1 MILKKDQPC
10 LADLLKG
17 HLRGKSTLSTTSSGD
32 TPLMVNPITPLASLC
47 LGVVRGWINVAARGK
62 GGVVDDKGTAWTRLP
77 ADQLKNQ
84 LEKEFMVEVSTRSI
98 HRALKELSD
107 ANQLRREQRWKHRYR
122 RDYWYALPEY
132 VEELNALRPRTVSEN
147 YKSPQR
153 RSNVHHEVTAGS
165 VQILNTPS
173 LNTQVLHNTGKNQKP
188 KPTRNKPIS
197 QRISTLQNKSK
208 SGGGQGFGNNIHHKT
223 PKNVGIDHLGRVL
236 TEVWVGGRSVVV
248 ADPPKTR
255 PNR

>member
-1 MILKKDQPC
+1 M
-10 LADLLKG
+10 
-17 HLRGKSTLSTTSSGD
+17 
-32 TPLMVNPITPLASLC
+32 
-47 LGVVRGWINVAARGK
+47 
-62 GGVVDDKGTAWTRLP
+62 
-77 ADQLKNQ
+77 
-84 LEKEFMVEVSTRSI
+84 
-98 HRALKELSD
+98 
-107 ANQLRREQRWKHRYR
+107 
-122 RDYWYALPEY
+122 
-132 VEELNALRPRTVSEN
+132 
-147 YKSPQR
+147 
-153 RSNVHHEVTAGS
+153 HHEVPSGS
-165 VQILNTPS
+165 VQVLNTPT
-173 LNTQVLHNTGKNQKP
+173 LNNQFLNRTGKNQKP

>member
-1 MILKKDQPC
+1 MDIDSIP
-10 LADLLKG
+10 DS
-17 HLRGKSTLSTTSSGD
+17 LRTTG
-32 TPLMVNPITPLASLC
+32 NYNA
-47 LGVVRGWINVAARGK
+47 
-62 GGVVDDKGTAWTRLP
+62 
-77 ADQLKNQ
+77 QKNKT
-84 LEKEFMVEVSTRSI
+84 EIS
-98 HRALKELSD
+98 
-107 ANQLRREQRWKHRYR
+107 
-122 RDYWYALPEY
+122 
-132 VEELNALRPRTVSEN
+132 
-147 YKSPQR
+147 
-153 RSNVHHEVTAGS
+153 
-165 VQILNTPS
+165 
-173 LNTQVLHNTGKNQKP
+173 KNQKP